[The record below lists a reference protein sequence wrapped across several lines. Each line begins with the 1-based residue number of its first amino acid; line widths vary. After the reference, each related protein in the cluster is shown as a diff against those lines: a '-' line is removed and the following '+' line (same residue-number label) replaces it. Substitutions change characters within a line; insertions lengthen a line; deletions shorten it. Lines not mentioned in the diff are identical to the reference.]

1 MLTKIISFVFS
12 KNKKDFFF
20 TWLSNV
26 FTENKFLIK
35 NCTFFW
41 MLIPKTKDAQMES
54 TKVTIIV
61 TFLGWDPHIILVLLS
76 CVGEGLLGLVSD
88 TATWIH
94 EVSSRRWLVWVT
106 SAAGCWPRDPFP
118 GGTLSDLGDDVSFEL
133 IVVPPTKIEFDNLFL
148 MEINHL
154 SLRPAPFYT
163 QKRKLHNFS
172 NKL

>member
-1 MLTKIISFVFS
+1 MLTKFRRFVFS
-12 KNKKDFFF
+12 KNKENQKDFFF
-20 TWLSNV
+20 HVTFIL
-26 FTENKFLIK
+26 FHRKKFLL
-35 NCTFFW
+35 NFRTFFW

-54 TKVTIIV
+54 TKVTIMV

-76 CVGEGLLGLVSD
+76 CVGEDLLGLVSD

-133 IVVPPTKIEFDNLFL
+133 TVVPPTKSNLGIYF
-148 MEINHL
+148 
-154 SLRPAPFYT
+154 
-163 QKRKLHNFS
+163 
-172 NKL
+172 